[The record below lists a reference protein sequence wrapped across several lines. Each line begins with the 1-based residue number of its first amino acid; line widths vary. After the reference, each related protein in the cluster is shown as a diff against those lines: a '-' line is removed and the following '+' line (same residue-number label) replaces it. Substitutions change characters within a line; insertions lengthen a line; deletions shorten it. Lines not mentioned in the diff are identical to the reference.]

1 MSEIDTAMNLMFKSL
16 QMTNEG
22 IGTALNI
29 ANLFIKPIDP
39 SPENKMWNEAIEK
52 GEVNVIQCHGEE
64 KKKLMVYFFLRV
76 YWGAVSCSGF

>member
-52 GEVNVIQCHGEE
+52 V
-64 KKKLMVYFFLRV
+64 K
-76 YWGAVSCSGF
+76 